1 MRSNKL
7 RIPDMF
13 DSLHFTR
20 VRCMVTSLHHRA
32 LHSLMIF
39 WQFAYHAAL
48 LDFTSHHD
56 LGAVLQWTVSESI
69 NYRYY

>member
-1 MRSNKL
+1 
-7 RIPDMF
+7 
-13 DSLHFTR
+13 
-20 VRCMVTSLHHRA
+20 MVTSLHHRA